1 MRRGAKDKR
10 TEMPRTRWRIVGKKV
25 RMIQEVVAAM
35 VRMLERAERG
45 RLREIWEGGFEQ
57 QRRGASTSTR
67 EERMGRR
74 RRRGRWRARVLNR
87 GRSGRKKMS
96 SGGMRRRAETT
107 TSGMGEDMDETRSS
121 QYNG

>member
-1 MRRGAKDKR
+1 MRRGAKDR
-10 TEMPRTRWRIVGKKV
+10 RIEMPRTRSGIEGKKV

-57 QRRGASTSTR
+57 QRRGALSTR
-67 EERMGRR
+67 EETQGRR

-87 GRSGRKKMS
+87 GRSGRKKMRR
-96 SGGMRRRAETT
+96 GGMRRRAEMT

-121 QYNG
+121 Q